1 MPTINVLTFNVFE
14 NGYAC
19 CGSLHGSLKPRQ
31 YLDSSSQTFFPSPTE
46 GLHRLS
52 VSDIPSYWSV
62 FGRNIF
68 KRSDFGRIVV
78 KPTDCSLSVF
88 NASSLL
94 ENRFRSLEKD
104 TSLSRNTKKE
114 RIVFPFGK
122 KAYLCSWTITSWE
135 MPLKDTSLWMHS
147 WSPRRAKCG
156 KSQDTHAKR
165 AWEGNSPRHIEGVYS
180 TLCLRHTEILQSS
193 VSKSRI

>member
-104 TSLSRNTKKE
+104 TSLSRNVSVSAMLVSMRQKNIAQVSILE
-114 RIVFPFGK
+114 RYFFVSTYQAAGPDTCLAVFVV
-122 KAYLCSWTITSWE
+122 A
-135 MPLKDTSLWMHS
+135 SL
-147 WSPRRAKCG
+147 P
-156 KSQDTHAKR
+156 
-165 AWEGNSPRHIEGVYS
+165 
-180 TLCLRHTEILQSS
+180 LCL
-193 VSKSRI
+193 